1 MMCCAQCSLRPKSRP
16 NDGIPCPVG
25 GAGYTRP
32 SLPEGLFV
40 CLSPRCPRP
49 QGGAGDIGETASEA
63 THACPDCPQRQ
74 KVDLCPHDLWVMTG
88 LARGDDFAARTAHH
102 TLDTVVSCESEELT
116 CELFLNAEPETR
128 RELWHRMTACHH
140 DRLDLLNQLFERLGL
155 PPLDRGQWPDH
166 IFDYRLAIA

>member
-1 MMCCAQCSLRPKSRP
+1 MMCCAQCPLRPKFQP
-16 NDGIPCPVG
+16 TDGRTGSGG
-25 GAGYTRP
+25 GAAYTRP

-49 QGGAGDIGETASEA
+49 VAANDVGNASAEA
-63 THACPDCPQRQ
+63 IHACPDCPQRL
-74 KVDLCPHDLWVMTG
+74 KVDLCPHDLWVMNG
-88 LARGDDFAARTAHH
+88 LARGDEFAARTAHH

-128 RELWHRMTACHH
+128 SELWHRMTACHS

-155 PPLDRGQWPDH
+155 SPLDRGQWPDR